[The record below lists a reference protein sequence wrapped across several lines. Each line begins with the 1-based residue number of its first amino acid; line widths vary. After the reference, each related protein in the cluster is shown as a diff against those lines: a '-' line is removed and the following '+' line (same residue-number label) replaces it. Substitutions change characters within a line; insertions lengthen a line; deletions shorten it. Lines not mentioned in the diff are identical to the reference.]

1 MQSIGQRV
9 AQSDSITLACLWS
22 PCNAPFFRFIVV
34 LCFLLLL
41 SLLSLVI
48 GVTVSVVVVVM
59 FINCKCVKCLSTTI
73 QQQQQKQKQSDSLMS
88 FEQKVILCLTCVRS
102 DEAEK
107 CLRLSNNTYK
117 SLCAPSQSGP
127 GGINSSSSL
136 SEQRLAHL
144 LKITTSPGYVRTLN
158 ALVCYICIIL
168 LLLFLLL

>member
-48 GVTVSVVVVVM
+48 GVTVSVVVLVM

-73 QQQQQKQKQSDSLMS
+73 QQTQSQSDSLMS

-117 SLCAPSQSGP
+117 SMCAPSQSGP